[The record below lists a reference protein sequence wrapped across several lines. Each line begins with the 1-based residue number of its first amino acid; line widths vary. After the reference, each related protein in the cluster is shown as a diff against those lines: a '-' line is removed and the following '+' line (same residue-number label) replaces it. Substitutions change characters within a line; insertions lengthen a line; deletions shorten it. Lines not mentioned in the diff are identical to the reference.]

1 MGKFGPFAV
10 ESGSVGNP
18 PFARENAKIAPGLE
32 RLYAGARPATLRR
45 PGETDD
51 QTKEVVRD
59 DRSSMVR
66 GRPR

>member
-1 MGKFGPFAV
+1 MGNFGPFAV

-32 RLYAGARPATLRR
+32 QLYAGTSPATLCR

-51 QTKEVVRD
+51 QTKKVVRD